1 ISWFEV
7 AEQTIKVW
15 QAEVI
20 EQDHAQPAG
29 TLLKAD
35 KQGIDVATG
44 KGVLRLLTLQPP
56 GKKAMSASDL
66 LNSRRDWFV
75 PGTQLK

>member
-1 ISWFEV
+1 
-7 AEQTIKVW
+7 
-15 QAEVI
+15 
-20 EQDHAQPAG
+20 

-56 GKKAMSASDL
+56 GKKAMSVPDL
-66 LNSRRDWFV
+66 LNSRRDWFE
-75 PGTQLK
+75 PGTQLH